1 MLDTT
6 LIILKPDAVKRKLT
20 GEIISRIE
28 RKNLD
33 IVRMDMRT
41 LDKETLD
48 QHYIE
53 HKDKSFYPE
62 LVEFMSS
69 GPVVVMEVHGRDAH
83 LAMRTIIGSTDPLT
97 AEAGTIRGDLGIL
110 YTENL
115 VHGSDSIESA
125 AREIEIFFGK

>member
-28 RKNLD
+28 RKNLT
-33 IVRMDMRT
+33 IHRMDMRT

-48 QHYIE
+48 KHYDE
-53 HKDKSFYPE
+53 HKEKGFYSE
-62 LVEFMSS
+62 LVDFMTS
-69 GPVVVMEVHGRDAH
+69 GPVVVMEVRGRDAQM
-83 LAMRTIIGSTDPLT
+83 AMRNIIGSTDPLT

-110 YTENL
+110 FTENL
-115 VHGSDSIESA
+115 IHGSDSPESA
-125 AREIEIFFGK
+125 AREIEIFFGE